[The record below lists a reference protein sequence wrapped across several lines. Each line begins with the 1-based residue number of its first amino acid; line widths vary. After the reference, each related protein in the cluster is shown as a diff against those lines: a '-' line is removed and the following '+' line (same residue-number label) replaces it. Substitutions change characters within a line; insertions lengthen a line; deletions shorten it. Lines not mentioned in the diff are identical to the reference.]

1 MGYAVFIASI
11 IFSICTIM
19 LLIECVCTKKSYKRN
34 LNMIKEKLSFEF
46 SEVRLKN
53 PDECTFVTC
62 IPNKDIEVIAK
73 LDEDNNI
80 IFQFQVDAEIIT
92 GKDYLRFAKNQQ
104 EALCIF
110 QNKLNDPHSRIIYVL
125 SEKQH
130 LQLVPDHAY
139 RILMS
144 ADLDLIC
151 KRFSN
156 RMNGKLSDPVKSML
170 KSKHNC
176 FENEA
181 YDVRIYN
188 SEIDVKHLIELIKK
202 SM

>member
-1 MGYAVFIASI
+1 MVIL
-11 IFSICTIM
+11 IFGESCTG
-19 LLIECVCTKKSYKRN
+19 KSTLAN
-34 LNMIKEKLSFEF
+34 QLKEAF
-46 SEVRLKN
+46 
-53 PDECTFVTC
+53 
-62 IPNKDIEVIAK
+62 
-73 LDEDNNI
+73 
-80 IFQFQVDAEIIT
+80 DAEIIT

-104 EALCIF
+104 EALHIF
-110 QNKLNDPHSRIIYVL
+110 QNKLNDPYSRIIYVL
-125 SEKQH
+125 SEKQQ

-156 RMNGKLSDPVKSML
+156 RMNGKLSEPVRSML
-170 KSKHNC
+170 ESKHNC

-181 YDVRIYN
+181 CDVRIYN